1 VIHTPSII
9 QTHTSSRIF
18 HYKYLPSPTY
28 FLIAPLFI
36 HYKIKILSLPS
47 YYQASSLKKSLVISS
62 SPAASNLEPLRVSNK
77 PHALSTMHPKRNED
91 PKVKKPDSLRVPGN
105 NRWAEFI
112 IPTKGK
118 QAVREG
124 VAGSLYVVGG
134 AVYDDVE
141 NISGDGK
148 GARGTGSRG

>member
-1 VIHTPSII
+1 MP
-9 QTHTSSRIF
+9 
-18 HYKYLPSPTY
+18 
-28 FLIAPLFI
+28 
-36 HYKIKILSLPS
+36 
-47 YYQASSLKKSLVISS
+47 
-62 SPAASNLEPLRVSNK
+62 
-77 PHALSTMHPKRNED
+77 PKRNED
-91 PKVKKPDSLRVPGN
+91 PEVKKPDSLRVPGN
-105 NRWAEFI
+105 NRWAEFS

-148 GARGTGSRG
+148 SARGTG